1 MYRRTITPGICLVG
15 VITLAIIATG
25 ILSRPIC
32 YGAEDSLE
40 SIYAGYKLNWDDL
53 KNVQEPFYDNR
64 DLEVVELGLEE
75 CINRALE
82 HNLDIRVGGY
92 SPAIQMTQVVQAEAA
107 FDAVLFS
114 DAQYQKLDQAN
125 LDSSFTTRTVSTP
138 SGSEQIHVPT
148 DPFDKQSDQNYSM
161 GLRKRLA
168 TGASIEM
175 AQRLRRFRTDDEGY
189 FRNPF
194 YQYSL
199 DMEVRQPLLRD
210 FGIDINRA
218 NIKAARNNARISQ
231 QQFNLLVIQTV
242 AEVENNYWQLVF
254 LRQRV
259 RVLTA
264 LVEQSERTLERLRK
278 RKVLDA
284 SSGVIARN
292 RGLIE
297 RARADQLTAKNDV
310 LQQQDKLLESIN
322 DPGLKVDGSWE
333 IIPKDSPATVQYNID
348 RKEAIRTGMQMRPEL
363 IVQRIGIDT
372 SGIALGVAR
381 NQLLPRLDLVARQE
395 VTGPGDTGGQA
406 WNKQRDNDTV
416 NYLLGLS
423 FEVPLG
429 NRGPRAAM
437 TKAELEYR
445 QEKMRLASFEEQ
457 VLADITVSLHD
468 LENAYQEI
476 EVRQRATQAE
486 ADTLRAYLVQESTD
500 AKITADFLNRKLD
513 AQERL
518 ARAQVLLAQT
528 IQRYNVSI
536 INTHRAQ
543 GTLLRYNN
551 IKLAESLPNTKVDKA
566 AAKVD

>member
-1 MYRRTITPGICLVG
+1 V
-15 VITLAIIATG
+15 IIAAG
-25 ILSRPIC
+25 IFSSPFC
-32 YGAEDSLE
+32 YGSENSQE
-40 SIYAGYKLNWDDL
+40 SIYAGYTLSWDDL
-53 KNVQEPFYDNR
+53 KNVREPLYAGR
-64 DLEVVELGLEE
+64 DLQVVELGLEE
-75 CINRALE
+75 CINRTLE
-82 HNLDIRVGGY
+82 HNLDIRVGSY
-92 SPAIQMTQVVQAEAA
+92 SPAIQLTQVVQAEAA

-125 LDSSFTTRTVSTP
+125 LDSTFVTRTVSTP
-138 SGSEQIHVPT
+138 FGWEQIRVPT
-148 DPFDKQSDQNYSM
+148 DPFDKLSDQNYSL

-199 DMEVRQPLLRD
+199 DLEIRQPLLRD

-218 NIKAARNNARISQ
+218 TIKAARNNARISQ

-264 LVEQSERTLERLRK
+264 LVQQAERTLERLEERK
-278 RKVLDA
+278 ILDA

-297 RARADQLTAKNDV
+297 RARADLLTAKNDV
-310 LQQQDKLLESIN
+310 LQQQDRLLESIN
-322 DPGLKVDGSWE
+322 DPGLKVGGSWE
-333 IIPKDSPATVQYNID
+333 IIPKDAPATLQYSID
-348 RKEAIRTGMQMRPEL
+348 RKEALRTGLLMRPEL

-372 SGIALGVAR
+372 TEIALGVAR

-395 VTGPGDTGGQA
+395 VTGPGDTGGRA
-406 WNKQRDNDTV
+406 WNEQQHYDTV
-416 NYLLGLS
+416 NYLLGMS

-445 QEKMRLASFEEQ
+445 REKMRLASFEEQ
-457 VLADITVSLHD
+457 VLTDITVSLHEMD
-468 LENAYQEI
+468 NANQEI
-476 EVRQRATQAE
+476 GVRQKSAQAE

-518 ARAQVLLAQT
+518 ARAQILLAQT

-536 INTHRAQ
+536 IDAHRSQ

-551 IKLAESLPNTKVDKA
+551 IKLAESLPT
-566 AAKVD
+566 AKVDEAAAEID

>member
-1 MYRRTITPGICLVG
+1 MYRRTFTPENFFVG

-25 ILSRPIC
+25 ILSEPTC
-32 YGAEDSLE
+32 YGAKNRLE
-40 SIYAGYKLNWDDL
+40 SIYAGYKLSWDDL
-53 KNVQEPFYDNR
+53 KDVQEPFYGDR
-64 DLEVVELGLEE
+64 DLQVVELGLEE
-75 CINRALE
+75 CISRTLE

-125 LDSSFTTRTVSTP
+125 LDSGISSRTIKTP
-138 SGSEQIHVPT
+138 AGTEQLPS
-148 DPFDKQSDQNYSM
+148 DPFDKQSDQNYSL

-175 AQRLRRFRTDDEGY
+175 AQRLRRFRTDDDGY

-199 DMEVRQPLLRD
+199 DIEIRQPLLKD

-218 NIKAARNNARISQ
+218 SIKAARNNARISQ

-264 LVEQSERTLERLRK
+264 LVEQAERTLERLRE

-284 SSGVIARN
+284 SSGVIASN

-310 LQQQDKLLESIN
+310 LKQQDRLLESIN

-333 IIPKDSPATVQYNID
+333 IIPKDSPVTVQYNID
-348 RKEAIRTGMQMRPEL
+348 RKEALRTGMQMRPEL

-381 NQLLPRLDLVARQE
+381 NQMLPRLDMVARQE
-395 VTGPGDTGGQA
+395 VTGPGNEAGQA
-406 WNKQRDNDTV
+406 WNEQKHYDTV

-437 TKAELEYR
+437 ARAELELR

-457 VLADITVSLHD
+457 VLVDITVSLHG
-468 LENAYQEI
+468 LESVYQEI
-476 EVRQRATQAE
+476 DVRQKAVRAE
-486 ADTLRAYLVQESTD
+486 ADTLKAYLVQESTD

-518 ARAQVLLAQT
+518 ARAQILLAQT

-536 INTHRAQ
+536 IDAHRAQ

-551 IKLAESLPNTKVDKA
+551 IKLAESLADTKVDRKPA
-566 AAKVD
+566 EID